1 MHALETSRLL
11 TEEYSAKILL
21 ATMGKPKSAF
31 ELSDKLGIPIA
42 ACYRKIK
49 LLEDSGLMFCAERRL
64 TQAGKRISMYKS
76 NVRNAQ
82 IVFERNK
89 IRAKIEMID
98 GTTQD
103 ASYDIDMS
111 AFLEM
116 ARTTGLG
123 QGIAGRRMHFP
134 FQNLSGGTIS
144 TPDPSPFL
152 LFFMCQHIL
161 VPICSQ

>member
-1 MHALETSRLL
+1 MLKSILITVRFALYTLKWRAFYRCRKMHALETSRLL

-116 ARTTGLG
+116 AK
-123 QGIAGRRMHFP
+123 QPA
-134 FQNLSGGTIS
+134 
-144 TPDPSPFL
+144 
-152 LFFMCQHIL
+152 
-161 VPICSQ
+161 

>member
-31 ELSDKLGIPIA
+31 ELSDKLGVPIA

-49 LLEDSGLMFCAERRL
+49 ILEDSGLIYCVERKL

-76 NVRNAQ
+76 NVKNAR

-89 IRAKIEMID
+89 IRANIEMID
-98 GTTQD
+98 GTTQ
-103 ASYDIDMS
+103 ATSYDIDMS
-111 AFLEM
+111 AFIEM
-116 ARTTGLG
+116 SK
-123 QGIAGRRMHFP
+123 Q
-134 FQNLSGGTIS
+134 
-144 TPDPSPFL
+144 
-152 LFFMCQHIL
+152 
-161 VPICSQ
+161 PI